1 MCGRDPYPSHT
12 RKTPAPQHWYA
23 PVEKSRAFFLSGSPC
38 TLYNYIIVG
47 AEANFV
53 QKRAEKGRI
62 LVFFLYFII
71 NLVLSPVFTKNQ
83 GLW

>member
-23 PVEKSRAFFLSGSPC
+23 PVEKSRAFFLSGPPC
-38 TLYNYIIVG
+38 TLYIYIIVG

-53 QKRAEKGRI
+53 QKRAEIGGI
-62 LVFFLYFII
+62 LVFFLYFCNI
-71 NLVLSPVFTKNQ
+71 SSFSMPFKKFP
-83 GLW
+83 GY